1 MESKDFDIV
10 KLGTH
15 RYWLLPDGNIRP
27 VISGGADGAEDR
39 DDDDDDDDTDDE
51 GDNDEGQSNRKG
63 GKTFTQRQVNAVAT
77 REKREGKKAGR
88 RELLE
93 ELGFESVDELRE
105 SIQKQKEGKAKDDDE
120 LSKERKKLE
129 KEKSDA
135 EKLRSEAAKDRHDAR
150 VERRLLS
157 AGVPLKKLE
166 KVARLVDVE
175 IGVEA
180 DEIDDAIDSIKED
193 FPELFGSNS
202 DSEDTDEDDSTDR
215 GKRKGGTEPRKKVQD
230 SNPGRKAGGS
240 KAKSLDDRVKDRLA
254 ARHPEFKKQSS

>member
-10 KLGTH
+10 KLGTY
-15 RYWLLPDGNIRP
+15 RYWLWPDGTLRP
-27 VISGGADGAEDR
+27 VISGGADGADEDDDI
-39 DDDDDDDDTDDE
+39 DDDDDDDEGDDE
-51 GDNDEGQSNRKG
+51 GGSNRKG

-88 RELLE
+88 REVLE
-93 ELGFESVDELRE
+93 ELGFKSLEEARE
-105 SIQKQKEGKAKDDDE
+105 AIQKQQDGKAKDDDE

-129 KEKSDA
+129 KEKADA
-135 EKLRSEAAKDRHDAR
+135 AQARQEAAKDRHDAR
-150 VERRLLS
+150 VERRLLA

-175 IGVEA
+175 VGVEA
-180 DEIDDAIDSIKED
+180 DEIDEAIDSIKED

-202 DSEDTDEDDSTDR
+202 DSDDTDDEDEADR
-215 GKRKGGTEPRKKVQD
+215 GKRKGTETRGKKQPD

-240 KAKSLDDRVKDRLA
+240 KPKSVEDKVKDRLA
-254 ARHPEFKKQSS
+254 KRHPEFAKNS